1 MVPFRFTLLC
11 NPASTEVGIVPAVD
25 FASAPNFTAAAAAA
39 QNLTWAPVSLS
50 SVTVDSYPLAMATS
64 DSALL
69 TLSLTAE
76 LGVSGDI
83 ADVADVTGSRK
94 RRLLQSSASVS
105 KQACYACCCALG
117 SLPCLLLH
125 TTLSCETSLPCCML
139 NGTMQSVT
147 ALLQVWQWTP
157 QWLAPV

>member
-1 MVPFRFTLLC
+1 MVALRLTLLN
-11 NPASTEVGIVPAVD
+11 NPAGTEVGVD
-25 FASAPNFTAAAAAA
+25 PTVEFASAPNFTAAAAA

-50 SVTVDSYPLAMATS
+50 SVMVNSYTLAMATS

-94 RRLLQSSASVS
+94 RRLLQTSAGVF
-105 KQACYACCCALG
+105 KQACCYACCCALG
-117 SLPCLLLH
+117 SLPFLFLL
-125 TTLSCETSLPCCML
+125 TMMSCETSLLCCML
-139 NGTMQSVT
+139 NNTMQSMT
-147 ALLQVWQWTP
+147 ALLQV
-157 QWLAPV
+157 